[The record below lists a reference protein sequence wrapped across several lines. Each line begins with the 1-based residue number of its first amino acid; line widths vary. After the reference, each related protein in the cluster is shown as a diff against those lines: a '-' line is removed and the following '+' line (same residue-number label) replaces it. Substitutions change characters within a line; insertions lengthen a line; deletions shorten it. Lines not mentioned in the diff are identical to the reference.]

1 MQQNDEQPSTERVE
15 DGDRFK
21 VKIIDLGAAQ
31 PLDPE
36 TEMNDMDMY
45 RAFLKE
51 MVTIKF
57 RRNKVMMKQLKRKSS
72 DSDKDDSDEEGTEK
86 GGGSDEDGNHEETAE
101 DGNDGSSGSMD
112 DSDDVM
118 FDDLVQSY
126 GWSKAE
132 ANGFKKLI
140 ESLEDDANAEEVLK
154 HN

>member
-31 PLDPE
+31 PLVCCG
-36 TEMNDMDMY
+36 TK
-45 RAFLKE
+45 A
-51 MVTIKF
+51 
-57 RRNKVMMKQLKRKSS
+57 QLY
-72 DSDKDDSDEEGTEK
+72 DEEGTEK

>member
-1 MQQNDEQPSTERVE
+1 MQHAPTIRIPLHTNVCGELKAAGIREIRDDGSTSITIENARRSSE
-15 DGDRFK
+15 N
-21 VKIIDLGAAQ
+21 IIRSYYTSAS
-31 PLDPE
+31 
-36 TEMNDMDMY
+36 N
-45 RAFLKE
+45 
-51 MVTIKF
+51 
-57 RRNKVMMKQLKRKSS
+57 
-72 DSDKDDSDEEGTEK
+72 DSDEEGTEK